1 MDAKF
6 TQQIQDWM
14 NTPAEQ
20 RDYAQGALL
29 LLRLTGNQI
38 MYRNLMANPKRNAQF
53 IEYQLQKR
61 LNFRLQ
67 KLTHEQVEEMQ
78 QQVNV
83 IVKRLYPS
91 RIQSQAGLNSAEAQL
106 KLREANRLSL
116 KEDNPAAD
124 FRKGKRADHDEL
136 PDEVQALYV
145 ENLGIVQKMRELHLK
160 LRSLSLDNAPCP
172 DSERYPFLKE
182 LIALDKRLH
191 SNWET
196 YDHYTGT
203 DGEAVMTADAREESK
218 KAIRL
223 INLMKGRYAKKP
235 SEELKAQILALY
247 GKVINPTDKL
257 TADLKDLGILE

>member
-67 KLTHEQVEEMQ
+67 KLTHEQVEQMQ
-78 QQVNV
+78 RQVDV
-83 IVKRLYPS
+83 IVK
-91 RIQSQAGLNSAEAQL
+91 
-106 KLREANRLSL
+106 KRLSL
-116 KEDNPAAD
+116 KDDNPAAD

-136 PDEVQALYV
+136 PDEIQALYV

-191 SNWET
+191 SNWEA

-203 DGEAVMTADAREESK
+203 DGEAVMAADAREESK
-218 KAIRL
+218 KAVRR
-223 INLMKGRYAKKP
+223 INLAKGRYAKKP

>member
-6 TQQIQDWM
+6 TQQIQDWI

-20 RDYAQGALL
+20 RDNAQGALL

-78 QQVNV
+78 QQVDA
-83 IVKRLYPS
+83 IAK
-91 RIQSQAGLNSAEAQL
+91 
-106 KLREANRLSL
+106 KLTPNTGESF
-116 KEDNPAAD
+116 KQ
-124 FRKGKRADHDEL
+124 GKRDDHDQL
-136 PDEVQALYV
+136 PDEIQALYV
-145 ENLGIVQKMRELHLK
+145 ENLGIVQKMRELHMK

-191 SNWET
+191 ANWET

-203 DGEAVMTADAREESK
+203 DGEAVMAADAREESR
-218 KAIRL
+218 KAVRL
-223 INLMKGRYAKKP
+223 INLAKGRYAKKP
-235 SEELKAQILALY
+235 SEELKSQILALY

-257 TADLKDLGILE
+257 NGELKSLGILE

>member
-6 TQQIQDWM
+6 TQQIQDWI

-20 RDYAQGALL
+20 RDYAKGALL
-29 LLRLTGNQI
+29 LLQLTGNQI

-67 KLTHEQVEEMQ
+67 KLTHQQVEEMQ
-78 QQVNV
+78 RQVDV
-83 IVKRLYPS
+83 IVK
-91 RIQSQAGLNSAEAQL
+91 
-106 KLREANRLSL
+106 KRLSL
-116 KEDNPAAD
+116 TESNPAAD

-136 PDEVQALYV
+136 PDEIQALYV

-160 LRSLSLDNAPCP
+160 LRSLSLENAPCP

-191 SNWET
+191 SNWES

-203 DGEAVMTADAREESK
+203 DGEALMAADAREESK
-218 KAIRL
+218 KAVRR
-223 INLMKGRYAKKP
+223 INLAKGRYAKKP

-247 GKVINPTDKL
+247 GKVINPSDKL
-257 TADLKDLGILE
+257 TADLKELGIL